1 MATVQMDSSEYELM
15 KENKELLEQ
24 ALKREKSLSE
34 EIDRLN
40 KEKIKV
46 LEESSKKISIIRKN
60 KNEEYVMITNNSYN
74 NLENFYDLIRNA
86 GNRNS
91 LQPCKFD
98 FDYMIKNLFTRTKTV
113 DAEQISYEIVGLD
126 EARTEIEK
134 KLREDLDKEVKYK
147 LDRLGVLEVDYKS
160 AVCSRTEAFKQIT
173 SLTNHINLVEASNK
187 DLNNMLALNLEEK
200 FCRANIIQEIKQ
212 RTLFNPRK
220 VLNRIESIVFTQK
233 ETK

>member
-60 KNEEYVMITNNSYN
+60 KSEEYVMTTNNSYN
-74 NLENFYDLIRNA
+74 NLEHFYDLIRNA

-91 LQPCKFD
+91 LHPYKFD

-113 DAEQISYEIVGLD
+113 DAEQISCEIVGLD

-147 LDRLGVLEVDYKS
+147 LDRLDVLEVDYKS

-200 FCRANIIQEIKQ
+200 FCRANIIQELKQ

>member
-1 MATVQMDSSEYELM
+1 MATVTMDSSEYELM
-15 KENKELLEQ
+15 KENKSLLEQ
-24 ALKREKSLSE
+24 ALQREKSLSE
-34 EIDRLN
+34 EVDRLN

-60 KNEEYVMITNNSYN
+60 RSEEYVMTTNNAYN
-74 NLENFYDLIRNA
+74 SLEHFHNLVRNA
-86 GNRNS
+86 SNRDS
-91 LQPCKFD
+91 PYSYKFD
-98 FDYMIKNLFTRTKTV
+98 FDYIIKNLFTKTKTV
-113 DAEQISYEIVGLD
+113 DNEQVSYEVVGLD

-134 KLREDLDKEVKYK
+134 KIKEDIDRDIKNK
-147 LDRLGVLEVDYKS
+147 LLKLSILEVDHKI
-160 AVCSRTEAFKQIT
+160 VVNKLTEANKQIT

-200 FCRANIIQEIKQ
+200 FCRANIIQELKQ